1 MICEHKQ
8 QLGSV
13 NFSVAESKLDSLC
26 LITSSEWYVLVQS
39 ALYYVCDRIYL
50 QTLHRKKL

>member
-26 LITSSEWYVLVQS
+26 LITSSEWYVLVQCT
-39 ALYYVCDRIYL
+39 LYYVCDGIYL
-50 QTLHRKKL
+50 QTLQRKKL